1 MALTGTRV
9 GAQTSIYTLA
19 ANQMPDNDK
28 MLYLLKP
35 YQTPLWQMT
44 YFNQIAQPQVVIN
57 ENGKFSWFEDEYYP
71 YQTTVTNIAGGG
83 TSEDAITG
91 GTLTW
96 INEGDVLH
104 IEATDDLVYVDSIA
118 GGNIDITILDGATNI
133 TACTSGYMTKV
144 GSRNHEMATARTAV
158 STQEIERYNYCEIH
172 SETVTQSG
180 RKQAGENWTN
190 GKSFDDEVTKK
201 IAEMKEEL
209 ERNFLFSP
217 GIGDGEFTVSTDYR
231 HTVNKGLY
239 GFLTTNKT
247 SFVGAVGEAGIDSF
261 LASVFAKGSN
271 ERELMM
277 GSDYLIAFNK
287 IVKDKYQ
294 TTPVAKK
301 YGVDVTQ
308 YITPFGKANVVYN
321 PQMKAKCYNSAFA
334 IDLGAFKLRYMADY
348 KKGSRK
354 FRIEEGVETP
364 GTDGLSTKILFD
376 QGIQVA
382 NEELHG
388 LHYQAA

>member
-1 MALTGTRV
+1 MAYTSARV
-9 GAQTSIYTLA
+9 GAQTSIYSLA

-44 YFNQIAQPQVVIN
+44 YFNQIAKPQVCIN

-71 YQTTVTNIAGGG
+71 YQTTVTSISGGS
-83 TSEDAITG
+83 TSEDAISLGAT
-91 GTLTW
+91 TW
-96 INEGDVLH
+96 LNEGDVLH
-104 IEATDDLVYVDSIA
+104 VEATDDLVYVDSTT

-133 TACTSGYMTKV
+133 TAASSGYITKV

-158 STQEIERYNYCEIH
+158 STIEVEKNNYCEIH
-172 SETVTQSG
+172 SESVTQSG

-239 GFLTTNKT
+239 GFISTNKT

-261 LASVFAKGSN
+261 LASVFGKGS
-271 ERELMM
+271 ESRELMM

-294 TTPVAKK
+294 ITPIAKK
-301 YGVDVTQ
+301 YGVNVTQ
-308 YITPFGKANVVYN
+308 YITPFGVANVVYN
-321 PQMKAKCYNSAFA
+321 PQMKQKWSYSAFA
-334 IDLGAFKLRYMADY
+334 VDLGSFKLRYMADD

-364 GTDGLSTKILFD
+364 GTDGLTTKILFD
-376 QGIQVA
+376 QGIQVS

-388 LHYQAA
+388 LHYQAS